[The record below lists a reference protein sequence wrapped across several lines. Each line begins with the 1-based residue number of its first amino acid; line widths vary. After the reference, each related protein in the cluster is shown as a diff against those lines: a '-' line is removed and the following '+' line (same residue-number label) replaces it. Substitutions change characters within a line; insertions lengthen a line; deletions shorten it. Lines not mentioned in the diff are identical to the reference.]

1 MAYSTIPAVKGAL
14 LTILQGVSGL
24 SGVLVARGVPADPPP
39 DYERVYIDNAVGI
52 ERTWAGLGQYKLDE
66 EYTVRIPVEVYLPG
80 NDQAACEDRMWE
92 IVALVELAILAD
104 LTLNGILD
112 GPGHAKPAGCD
123 DENSF
128 AAPDGWI
135 SHTVLRIDCK
145 ARI

>member
-1 MAYSTIPAVKGAL
+1 MAYSTIPAVKAAL

-24 SGVLVARGVPADPPP
+24 STVHVARGVPVDPAPNP
-39 DYERVYIDNAVGI
+39 ERVYIDNAVEI
-52 ERTWAGLGQYKLDE
+52 SREWAGIGQYRLDE

-80 NDQAACEDRMWE
+80 NDQPACEDRMWE
-92 IVALVELAILAD
+92 IVALVEQAILAD

-112 GPGHAKPAGCD
+112 GPGHAKPAGCED
-123 DENSF
+123 QNSF

>member
-14 LTILQGVSGL
+14 LTILQGIGGL
-24 SGVLVARGVPADPPP
+24 AGVLVVRGVPAEQPRES
-39 DYERVYIDNAVGI
+39 ERVYIDNAVDI
-52 ERTWAGLGQYKLDE
+52 EREWAGIGTFKLAE

-80 NDQAACEDRMWE
+80 NDQSGCEDRMWE
-92 IVALVELAILAD
+92 IVALVEQAILAD

-112 GPGHAKPAGCD
+112 GPGHAKPAGCED
-123 DENSF
+123 QNSF
-128 AAPDGWI
+128 AAPEGWL

>member
-1 MAYSTIPAVKGAL
+1 MAYSTIPAAKGAL

-39 DYERVYIDNAVGI
+39 QAERVYVDNATDI
-52 ERTWAGLGQYKLDE
+52 EREWAGLGQFKLYE
-66 EYTVRIPVEVYLPG
+66 EYTVRIPVEVYLAG
-80 NDQAACEDRMWE
+80 NDQLACEDRMWE
-92 IVALVELAILAD
+92 IVALVEQAVLAD

-112 GPGHAKPAGCD
+112 GPGHAKPAGCED
-123 DENSF
+123 QNSF